1 MLDLRQMRCFV
12 AVAEELNFGAAAARL
27 LIAQPA
33 LTRTIKRLEERIG
46 ARLFDRDTRNVR
58 LSAVGRAFL
67 TEARSALHQ
76 VERAERVARDM
87 ARGRTGKMAIAYMN
101 FVTHGCLAPIL
112 KRFNAAKPNVRVDL
126 YSMGT
131 EQQRRALVEK
141 KVDVAFML
149 GPFTASGITTRVLR
163 EEEMMVFMGKDH
175 PLRKKRAITP
185 HDLHDENLI
194 VGSQDLWSVYRR
206 IIFTEFDRAG
216 ITPLIAQ
223 EAPTPSAIF
232 SLVSAGMGVTIFPR
246 TASQFYRESLD
257 TRPFVMQ
264 HGKVT
269 TICAWNRDSENTEL
283 ETFLRCLPAEG

>member
-1 MLDLRQMRCFV
+1 MRCFV

-67 TEARSALHQ
+67 AEARSALLQ

-101 FVTHGCLAPIL
+101 FVTQGCLAPIL

-141 KVDVAFML
+141 KIDVAFML
-149 GPFTASGITTRVLR
+149 GPFTAPGIATRILR
-163 EEEMMVFMGKDH
+163 EEEMMVFLTKNH
-175 PLRKKRAITP
+175 PLTKKRVITP
-185 HDLHDENLI
+185 RDLQDENLI
-194 VGSQDLWSVYRR
+194 VGSQELWSVYRR

-216 ITPLIAQ
+216 ISPLIAQ

-232 SLVSAGMGVTIFPR
+232 SLVSAGMGVTIFPK
-246 TASQFYRESLD
+246 TASQFYRDWLD
-257 TRPFVMQ
+257 TRPFQMQ
-264 HGKVT
+264 HGSVT
-269 TICAWNRDSENTEL
+269 TICAWTKASENTEL
-283 ETFLRCLPAEG
+283 KTFLSCLPPER